1 MDKEAR
7 KEERARRDA
16 ERRAALQTSQQKAEV
31 RRALRNLSNISQ
43 GCSKALS
50 DLDALYKREKA
61 FNSPDLELALK
72 RARREID
79 QVALILLREGK
90 NNR

>member
-7 KEERARRDA
+7 KEARARREA
-16 ERRAALQTSQQKAEV
+16 ERKAAYQANQQKAEI

-61 FNSPDLELALK
+61 FNSPDLEVALK
-72 RARREID
+72 RARREMD
-79 QVALILLREGK
+79 QIALILLREGK

>member
-7 KEERARRDA
+7 KEERAKREADRK
-16 ERRAALQTSQQKAEV
+16 AAFLSSQQKAEV

-50 DLDALYKREKA
+50 DLDSLYKREKA

-72 RARREID
+72 RAKREID